1 MATDDRDPIRRPT
14 LSSHFRSRQ
23 RGIAIPFVVV
33 TLSVAL
39 AATALPVLLVSRG
52 QEPPQNPTGATGQN
66 QFQLGSSPFYQ
77 WPKPDVA
84 IMISGQMN
92 GYLQPC
98 GCSEPQWGGLARR
111 FNFLQSMRDKGWNVA
126 SADIGDIPQAS
137 GPEAQLK
144 YKYAMTALKKMDY
157 TAASFGKNEMGLG
170 LVTTLGEFAFNE
182 KKPRIIASNLKDRN
196 GPLFAEMVGAG
207 IVSAGQGASVGFIAI
222 IDGEPNDPDVKLE
235 KSLSTAIAD
244 GLKELK
250 SKPDLLV
257 LLFQGKLDAA
267 KAIASHPKLP
277 KFDVIAIPIEEEDP
291 SNHPTIVGNT
301 MIVSAGQKGRHV
313 SVVGAFRTTSPA
325 KPYELRY
332 QLVPIGP
339 EYETP
344 KGLDRTNPIH
354 ALLQEYAQR
363 VKNNNLLAEF
373 TKNPSK
379 HQVQVELAKIGFPG
393 SKYVGSEKCKQCHE
407 SAYTVLQNSKHFH
420 AYQTLE
426 TKAVRPTLRQ
436 YDGECVRCHVTGF
449 TYETGFVSET
459 ETPKLKSV
467 GCEACHGPASQHTLN
482 PNNEAIRKII
492 NPWKYKP
499 SLATLSGA
507 AAQEKKMT
515 IIHDNACKTCH
526 DQDNSPHFQVDA
538 YWKMIAHPTPPP
550 NGG

>member
-1 MATDDRDPIRRPT
+1 MVTDDRELTRCPAPVSQLRNR
-14 LSSHFRSRQ
+14 H
-23 RGIAIPFVVV
+23 RGTAIPFAVL
-33 TLSVAL
+33 TLAVAL
-39 AATALPVLLVSRG
+39 TVTALPMLLVSRG
-52 QEPPQNPTGATGQN
+52 QEPPQNPAGSAQQN
-66 QFQLGSSPFYQ
+66 QFQLGNSPFFQ

-84 IMISGQMN
+84 VMISGQMN

-111 FNFLQSMRDKGWNVA
+111 FNFLQSMRARGWNVA
-126 SADIGDIPQAS
+126 SADLGDIPQVS

-144 YKYAMTALKKMDY
+144 YKYAMLALKKMDY
-157 TAASFGKNEMGLG
+157 TAASFGQNEMGLG
-170 LVTTLGEFAFNE
+170 TVSTLGEFALNE
-182 KKPRIIASNLKDRN
+182 TKPRIIASNLKDRDTT
-196 GPLFAEMVGAG
+196 FAKM
-207 IVSAGQGASVGFIAI
+207 VSAGIASTGQGPSVGFIAI
-222 IDGEPNDPDVKLE
+222 IDGQPNDPDVNLE
-235 KSLSTAIAD
+235 KNLLIAIAD
-244 GLKELK
+244 GMKEIK
-250 SKPDLLV
+250 TKPDLLV

-267 KAIASHPKLP
+267 KAIAQHPKLP

-291 SNHPTIVGNT
+291 SNYPTVVGNT

-313 SVVGAFRTTSPA
+313 SVVGAFKTTSPA

-332 QLVPIGP
+332 QLVTIGP

-344 KGLDRTNPIH
+344 KGLDRTNPVH
-354 ALLQEYAQR
+354 AILQEYAQR

-379 HQVQVELAKIGFPG
+379 HQVQVELQKIGFPG

-407 SAYTVLQNSKHFH
+407 SAYNILQNSKHVH

-436 YDGECVRCHVTGF
+436 YDGECVKCHVTGF
-449 TYETGFVSET
+449 TFETGFVSET

-482 PNNEAIRKII
+482 PNNQAIHKII

-499 SLATLSGA
+499 GLANLKGA
-507 AAQEKKMT
+507 AAEEKKMT
-515 IIHDNACKTCH
+515 YIHDDTCWKCH
-526 DQDNSPHFQVDA
+526 DQDNSVHFKIEP
-538 YWKMIAHPTPPP
+538 YWQMIAHPTPPP
-550 NGG
+550 KGG